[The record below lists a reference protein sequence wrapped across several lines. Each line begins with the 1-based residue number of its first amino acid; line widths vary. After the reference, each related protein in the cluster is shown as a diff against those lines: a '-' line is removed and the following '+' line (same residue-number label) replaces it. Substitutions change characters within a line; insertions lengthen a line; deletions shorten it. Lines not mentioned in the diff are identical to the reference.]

1 MERCKAAHEVTQ
13 IRATF
18 AAVGTSRPVT
28 LKPRQ
33 RAELLR
39 ILDAWS
45 SNGAGGEP
53 MPEELLELRDALAHE
68 A

>member
-28 LKPRQ
+28 LKPR
-33 RAELLR
+33 ELLR